1 MWEVDMKRKV
11 WKDVLSR
18 TVCWVCYAAVIA
30 VLAAFGLRL
39 GRGVGEVRRG
49 EMTPAEMLEELGD
62 WMTGKE

>member
-39 GRGVGEVRRG
+39 GRGVDEVWRG